1 MMQTCSTAHRLL
13 QQGISQ
19 GLVALVSSTRQLQ
32 QQQWQ
37 HWQWRSVWNDSI
49 DKQEARRAD
58 SFYDSTIERV
68 SQAAVP
74 LLRLLNSL

>member
-1 MMQTCSTAHRLL
+1 LL